1 MSSGN
6 YGMYAAGIV
15 GAAGIAAAARANA
28 NPALK
33 RKTLS
38 LPIKRAQP
46 VMDIVDLT
54 EEVPNIAQP
63 QGLTSGLK
71 QRSSAHPLGLKLVR
85 NKNTRPS
92 ILEGCRIALHRD
104 CKQPYKAN
112 RVDNQGGIT
121 NDCLFYALY
130 DDCQIGDCQRWRKQL
145 HEFAREIPPELQ
157 DDGIIIREQLNS
169 LPNGGFVEWELLHL
183 AFRKGKVK
191 PPEANIIIFTL
202 VNQLWSPSSVY
213 FHPNGIENMPFILVA
228 NENLCHFVN
237 LEPGGDISQAVRLFL
252 HMKAEI
258 IQLEKDSTKWQR
270 DFFQVKGEKEYS
282 EDLAKAMTAS
292 MNDTSSSAASR
303 ETSLE
308 AQLKERQK
316 ESRKRAIDAESE
328 AERHAK
334 SASLRDGRG
343 GRGLVD
349 ISDDQDTKGYDTSDE
364 DTREAMRMSL
374 KEAQRRPHSARI

>member
-1 MSSGN
+1 M
-6 YGMYAAGIV
+6 
-15 GAAGIAAAARANA
+15 ARAEKRGNLDRSKLNFLKPNA
-28 NPALK
+28 STDKHSQSGSSPSTG
-33 RKTLS
+33 RKS
-38 LPIKRAQP
+38 HD
-46 VMDIVDLT
+46 VMDLTQDDLT
-54 EEVPNIAQP
+54 TGQP
-63 QGLTSGLK
+63 SSVQPPGLK

-85 NKNTRPS
+85 NMHTRPTTTQS
-92 ILEGCRIALHRD
+92 SGIVLHRD

-112 RVDNQGGIT
+112 RVDNQGANT

-130 DDCQIGDCQRWRKQL
+130 DNCRNNECQMWRKQL
-145 HEFAREIPPELQ
+145 HDFARENPPELQ

-169 LPNGGFVEWELLHL
+169 LLNGGFVEWELLHL
-183 AFRKGKVK
+183 AFREGKVK

-213 FHPNGIENMPFILVA
+213 FHPEGIEKMPFILVA
-228 NENLCHFVN
+228 NVSSCHFVN
-237 LEPGGDISQAVRLFL
+237 LEPEGDISQAVRLFL

-270 DFFQVKGEKEYS
+270 DFFQAKGEKEYS

-292 MNDTSSSAASR
+292 MNDPSSSAASR
-303 ETSLE
+303 EASLE

-316 ESRKRAIDAESE
+316 ESRKHAIDAESE

-334 SASLRDGRG
+334 SASLRDGHG
-343 GRGLVD
+343 GRRVVHGFLHD
-349 ISDDQDTKGYDTSDE
+349 YDTDDMSGDDLQKATE
-364 DTREAMRMSL
+364 LSL